1 MRKIMGYISAAILL
15 LGILLLAGNQVATAG
30 NLPWQNRV
38 AVQSQNASA
47 MLDSDPHK
55 GTVVPPPVSSNP
67 IIAPGIYSAGGVC
80 TVIVQQ
86 LSPGVSLYVVLLP
99 FTVLSSKPTP
109 TTQLI
114 AGVCSLTYYLNRK
127 PLPVLTSTEGSVQI
141 CFAEVPTILG
151 QTYVFDGQTWS
162 ALVTTLNTGMECA
175 PASETG
181 HYVLASQTTQSY
193 INQTYGFAFV
203 YPNQGQISNSTATG
217 AHITLPFTSGT
228 NLVEKY
234 LDVNVATNATA
245 ATCVG
250 PNAQGYSQVT
260 FNGINFEEESGEG
273 HTTGNIFDWVA
284 YSTLKGTNCISLT
297 LTLHSIDPG
306 VLPTPPPIFNMQ
318 AELAVITNIVSS
330 FTFLSP

>member
-1 MRKIMGYISAAILL
+1 MRKIMGFISATILL

-30 NLPWQNRV
+30 NLPWQNSV

-47 MLDSDPHK
+47 MLNSDPHK
-55 GTVVPPPVSSNP
+55 GTVLPPPAPWNP

-86 LSPGVSLYVVLLP
+86 FSPGVSLYVVLLP

-114 AGVCSLTYYLNRK
+114 AGVCSLTYYLNKK
-127 PLPVLTSTEGSVQI
+127 PLPVLTSAEGSVQI

-181 HYVLASQTTQSY
+181 HYVLASQ
-193 INQTYGFAFV
+193 
-203 YPNQGQISNSTATG
+203 P
-217 AHITLPFTSGT
+217 
-228 NLVEKY
+228 
-234 LDVNVATNATA
+234 
-245 ATCVG
+245 
-250 PNAQGYSQVT
+250 
-260 FNGINFEEESGEG
+260 
-273 HTTGNIFDWVA
+273 
-284 YSTLKGTNCISLT
+284 
-297 LTLHSIDPG
+297 
-306 VLPTPPPIFNMQ
+306 
-318 AELAVITNIVSS
+318 
-330 FTFLSP
+330 